1 MNILTLFAH
10 EGHDHAA
17 DAAHQTTTVAPQVTQ
32 VVTHAAT
39 EATHA
44 AESAG
49 GLSALGLNWQS
60 FLFQLIT
67 FVIVYLILRQ
77 FVLKKII
84 AVLESRRTAV
94 EDSIKHATQAEERL
108 KNVEGQISTMLGE
121 ARKQADDVLAAS
133 HKEAASMIEAAEAK
147 AAKRADHIV
156 SEAKNQMQN
165 EVSKARA
172 DLKAETAQLV
182 AMATE
187 KIIGEKLDAK
197 KDASLIEKALAK
209 EQP

>member
-10 EGHDHAA
+10 DGHDHAA
-17 DAAHQTTTVAPQVTQ
+17 EAVTE
-32 VVTHAAT
+32 VAT
-39 EATHA
+39 EVTHA

-49 GLSALGLNWQS
+49 GLGALGLNWQS

-67 FVIVYLILRQ
+67 FIIVYLILRQ

-84 AVLESRRTAV
+84 AVLESRRTTV
-94 EDSIKHATQAEERL
+94 EDSLKHATQAEERL
-108 KNVEGQISTMLGE
+108 KNVEGQISTMLGQ

-133 HKEAASMIEAAEAK
+133 HKEATSMVEAAEAK
-147 AAKRADHIV
+147 ALQRAEHIV
-156 SEAKNQMQN
+156 TEAKNQMQN
-165 EVSKARA
+165 EVAKART

-197 KDASLIEKALAK
+197 KDASLIEKALTR
-209 EQP
+209 EQS